1 MIWFCPTVAHDQLL
15 NTLSLQGGCWNSF
28 RSFMF
33 LGQVSLVRD
42 GGRGVAAESLDV
54 KNGKEEPVFH
64 RFCKIQHNPDEQGET
79 AQERLRSNQPCG
91 VVWSLALALKRFF
104 SSAFRKP
111 CAFAR
116 GQAWSCLPKLK
127 WTTTAN
133 SAHQGLSERTIRNII
148 DGQSWTLSWEPA
160 NWRISSFTA
169 IERPRTTWTH

>member
-1 MIWFCPTVAHDQLL
+1 
-15 NTLSLQGGCWNSF
+15 
-28 RSFMF
+28 MF

-104 SSAFRKP
+104 SSAFRN
-111 CAFAR
+111 CT
-116 GQAWSCLPKLK
+116 QILV
-127 WTTTAN
+127 
-133 SAHQGLSERTIRNII
+133 
-148 DGQSWTLSWEPA
+148 DM
-160 NWRISSFTA
+160 ISSPVHLQ
-169 IERPRTTWTH
+169 EDRPDRAFPNSSGLLRPTVHIRG